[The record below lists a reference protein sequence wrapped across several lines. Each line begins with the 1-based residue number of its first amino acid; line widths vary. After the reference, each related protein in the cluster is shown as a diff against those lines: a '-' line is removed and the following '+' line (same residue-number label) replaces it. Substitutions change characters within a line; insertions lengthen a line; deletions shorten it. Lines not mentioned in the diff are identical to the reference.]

1 MGIGDLAIGENGSKE
16 DNNSMPKLSFHPLTP
31 ERWPDLERLFGA
43 RGACAGCWCM
53 WWRLGRAE
61 WNRGQGEGNRK
72 AFRKIVRAGAEPGVL
87 AYADGEPIGW
97 CAIAPRE
104 QYPRLG
110 SSRILQPVDEQPVWS
125 VTCFFIA
132 RGFRRQG
139 LSTELLKAAVA
150 FARAR
155 GAKIVEGYPHETKK
169 TTADAFVYA
178 GLFSAFRKA
187 GFKEVARRSE
197 TRPIMRTSF

>member
-1 MGIGDLAIGENGSKE
+1 MSRFL
-16 DNNSMPKLSFHPLTP
+16 FHPLTP

-53 WWRLGRAE
+53 WWRLSRAD

-72 AFRKIVRAGAEPGVL
+72 AFRKLVRAGAEPGVL
-87 AYADGEPIGW
+87 GYAGGEPVGW

-104 QYPRLG
+104 QYSGLG
-110 SSRILQPVDEQPVWS
+110 RSRILKPVDDQPVWS

-132 RGFRRQG
+132 RGFRHQG
-139 LSTELLKAAVA
+139 LSTALLKAAVD
-150 FARAR
+150 FARSR
-155 GAKIVEGYPHETKK
+155 GAKIVEGYPHQTKK
-169 TTADAFVYA
+169 PTADVFVYT

-187 GFKEVARRSE
+187 GFKEVARRGK
-197 TRPIMRTSF
+197 TRPIMRHL